1 MSYHKDAISGLII
14 LVLCLLGS
22 FSVAELPDPAA
33 GELVGTASLPKAA
46 LIALAVCGCIQLY
59 RGLRGAGKGA
69 DASFNFCG
77 KSLLFF
83 AFYIMYMIGMVSLG
97 TWLSGLGGGLFAW
110 GGGFVVSTILF
121 LLISLPVL
129 GRKRPLEI
137 LGVAV
142 ITTGVLA
149 VSFGGFFKILLP

>member
-1 MSYHKDAISGLII
+1 MR
-14 LVLCLLGS
+14 
-22 FSVAELPDPAA
+22 
-33 GELVGTASLPKAA
+33 GT
-46 LIALAVCGCIQLY
+46 
-59 RGLRGAGKGA
+59 GKGA

-83 AFYIMYMIGMVSLG
+83 AFYIVYMIGMVSLG
-97 TWLSGLGGGLFAW
+97 TWLSGLDGGLFAW